1 MDYKKLLVKKD
12 VKIKN
17 AMKRIDE
24 NKPKILFVAE
34 NEMLLG
40 ALTDGD
46 VRRYLM
52 SGGSVEDA
60 VFNACNKKPKRIAH
74 SMEEAITMLDK
85 NFIAIPIVD
94 EKNIIKDIYVGNKAK
109 KKNVKKIDAVVVINA
124 GGKGTRLDP
133 FTKILPKP
141 LIPVGDLPIIEHIMQ
156 RYEDYGCSDF
166 NIIVNYKKQL
176 IKSYFKEIDRKYNIT
191 WTDETEP
198 LGTGGGLSLLK
209 NKVNDT
215 FFFISCDSLILEDYG
230 TILDFHKKNKN
241 DITMICAKK
250 NVTIP
255 YGIVNTKNDVVFD
268 SIEEKPE
275 YSFLTNTAMYVV
287 EPDIIKDIKK
297 NIRIDFPEIIKRE
310 KEKGK
315 KIGVYTIKEEDWL
328 DMGQMSELEKMR
340 IRLYGDQL

>member
-1 MDYKKLLVKKD
+1 MNYKKLLVSKET
-12 VKIKN
+12 KIKES
-17 AMKRIDE
+17 MKRIDK
-24 NKPKILFVAE
+24 NKPKILFVSE
-34 NEMLLG
+34 EGKLIG

-52 SGGSVEDA
+52 SGGTVEDTA
-60 VFNACNKKPKRIAH
+60 FDACNKKPKKVAH

-215 FFFISCDSLILEDYG
+215 FFFISCDSLLG
-230 TILDFHKKNKN
+230 FGLFLNKLLDIFFHLLSAYIIN
-241 DITMICAKK
+241 
-250 NVTIP
+250 
-255 YGIVNTKNDVVFD
+255 
-268 SIEEKPE
+268 
-275 YSFLTNTAMYVV
+275 SFHFGN
-287 EPDIIKDIKK
+287 
-297 NIRIDFPEIIKRE
+297 
-310 KEKGK
+310 
-315 KIGVYTIKEEDWL
+315 
-328 DMGQMSELEKMR
+328 S
-340 IRLYGDQL
+340 